1 MFQLERVSLHNWYL
15 LEGED
20 IEVSGSVA
28 LLGQT
33 GAGKS
38 AIVDAIQTVMGGN
51 NRNIIKLNSAAGEAR
66 DRRVAEYCLGC
77 VTDIDDGTPLRR
89 SSETVLALTFAC
101 QTTGERVA
109 FGLLLAANADE
120 PVAER
125 TVARSV
131 IRGHGFRMADFAYSD
146 PDGQHYI
153 FGHDDLLG
161 RMKERFRKALT
172 LHPNGQAFV
181 QEYLTAMRPR
191 SSPDPRRFLV
201 TFSNALA
208 AREIKDPTDFVRRFV
223 LEANPLN
230 VKRVRESI
238 ATWRELQ
245 AEAVRLEE
253 MLRAAR
259 EVRGRFITWARQR
272 IGRDGAAFTAA
283 HAERLRLGIE
293 AGQDQARLA
302 GLREDLRGTEA
313 HIAGLLDE
321 ERRLEEENTRDRLLA
336 AQSEA
341 AAKRIAL
348 EGEQNGLQ
356 RARDVGAK
364 ALGDAA
370 RPYAGAV
377 QLARL
382 REHLPASAGDGIR
395 AAVELAGIAASGQP
409 AAWAAR
415 WAEVGALASRVAAL
429 ARVEPALQQ
438 QENAAAEDVA
448 GHRSEL
454 SGLDAQIAAAA
465 QAGTLISAQTL
476 RFRQELDAHGI
487 KAAAMPDVVEVPDE
501 RWAFALE
508 ALLGAHRE
516 ALIVPAGRLDEAF
529 QILFRNRGQLDG
541 CRLINTRKTSAARAR
556 VPAGSIAEAAATGDP
571 DARAF
576 IDAHVGR
583 YVRAENEGELAR
595 LDQGV
600 MANGK
605 TSQGLGLRVFR
616 DRPPILGR
624 TAQAAAREAA
634 AARRAEVASLLVAAE
649 GRRTLLQGG
658 LRLLAALADAGAPDA
673 IEAQARAL
681 ADAVERLASIRGQL
695 AAIGEEDQDGPG
707 AAIHRRSE
715 RIAANRRERDG
726 CDRQVKEAY
735 GKLGGL
741 ERDLDAKKAQMAALL
756 AREHEL
762 SSAQE
767 DSREAWLI
775 GISEAEPIPALRMR
789 IENRLGLDW
798 LGREASALR
807 HEQETA
813 RQRVD
818 EGGRQIPETLRRAD
832 GALRQYLSDVE
843 RGNPLPDDADES
855 DKLRWIDG
863 RFQRIEAHELRP
875 HQDRLQTARDEMEH
889 MLKEDLLAKLDER
902 LQGGRRQIDIL
913 NRRLAGHT
921 FVGQTYS
928 FTRRPNE
935 RLRPLAELA
944 RHVAATPK
952 LDFKALQG
960 ADLPLTLRSALADIE
975 RIVGTEDDVAE
986 IEDYRTYYEYDLQL
1000 RQGEEK
1006 PVSFSSVMGKLSG
1019 GQRQAPYYVA
1029 IAASMVSVYYP
1040 GGRTGD
1046 TDGMGLVLFD
1056 EAFNKLDVRT
1066 TRALLDLFRG
1076 LGLQVVVAAP
1086 EVNRAT
1092 FLEGVDTI
1100 VTVARQPGTADIYL
1114 TAMQPGPRAR
1124 AAMHAANP
1132 EHRGVAGFRAPAGL
1146 PPDRADAAAD

>member
-1 MFQLERVSLHNWYL
+1 MFQLERVSLHDWYL
-15 LEGED
+15 LEGTD

-51 NRNIIKLNSAAGEAR
+51 NRNVIKLNSAAGEAR

-77 VTDIDDGTPLRR
+77 VTDINDGAPLRR
-89 SSETVLALTFAC
+89 SSETVLALTFAR
-101 QTTGERVA
+101 QMTGERVA
-109 FGLLLAANADE
+109 FGLLLAASADE
-120 PVAER
+120 PGAER
-125 TVARSV
+125 TVARFV
-131 IRGHGFRMADFAYSD
+131 IRGHGFRMADFVDREPGGAR
-146 PDGQHYI
+146 
-153 FGHDDLLG
+153 FMVGHEVMLG
-161 RMKERFRKALT
+161 RMKERFRKAFT
-172 LHPNGQAFV
+172 LHPTSQAYV
-181 QEYLTAMRPR
+181 QEYLTAMRPM

-208 AREIKDPTDFVRRFV
+208 AREIKDPTHFVRRFV
-223 LEANPLN
+223 LEPNPLN
-230 VKRVRESI
+230 VRRVRESI

-293 AGQDQARLA
+293 AGQDDARMAALQ
-302 GLREDLRGTEA
+302 EELRGIEA
-313 HIAGLLDE
+313 QSVGLLDE
-321 ERRLEEENTRDRLLA
+321 ERRLEEDNTRDRLLA
-336 AQSEA
+336 AQSATA
-341 AAKRIAL
+341 ARRIAL
-348 EGEQNGLQ
+348 EGERNGLQ

-364 ALGDAA
+364 ALGDAV
-370 RPYAGAV
+370 RPYVGAV

-382 REHLPASAGDGIR
+382 RDFLPASAGDGIR
-395 AAVELAGIAASGQP
+395 AAVELAGITALGQP
-409 AAWAAR
+409 AAWAAQ
-415 WAEVGALASRVAAL
+415 WVEVGALASRVAAL
-429 ARVEPALQQ
+429 ARVGQLLQQ
-438 QENAAAEDVA
+438 QEDAAAEDLA
-448 GHRSEL
+448 GWRAEL
-454 SGLDAQIAAAA
+454 SGLDAQIAAAS
-465 QAGTLISAQTL
+465 QAGTLMSAQTL
-476 RFRQELDAHGI
+476 RFRQELAARGI
-487 KAAAMPDVVEVPDE
+487 TAAAMPDVVEVPDE

-516 ALIVPAGRLDEAF
+516 ALIVPAAQLDEAF
-529 QILFRNRGQLDG
+529 QVLFRLRSQLDG
-541 CRLINTRKTSAARAR
+541 CRLVNTRKTGAARAH
-556 VPAGSIAEAAATGDP
+556 VPAGSIAEAATTSNS

-583 YVRAENEGELAR
+583 YVRAEHEAGLAR

-634 AARRAEVASLLVAAE
+634 VARRAEVASLLAAAAA
-649 GRRTLLQGG
+649 RRPQLQGG
-658 LRLLAALADAGAPDA
+658 LRRLAARAAAGAPG
-673 IEAQARAL
+673 IMEGGARAL
-681 ADAVERLASIRGQL
+681 ADAIDRLAAIDGQL
-695 AAIGEEDQDGPG
+695 AAVDGDDQDGLGP
-707 AAIHRRSE
+707 AIRGRSE

-726 CDRQVKEAY
+726 LDRRVKEAY
-735 GKLGGL
+735 GTLGAL
-741 ERDLDAKKAQMAALL
+741 ERDLAAKEGRMAALL
-756 AREHEL
+756 AREAEL
-762 SSAQE
+762 SSAQGG
-767 DSREAWLI
+767 SREAWLI
-775 GISEAEPIPALRMR
+775 GLSEAEAISALRTR

-798 LGREASALR
+798 LGREARALR
-807 HEQETA
+807 QEEEEATK
-813 RQRVD
+813 RVE

-902 LQGGRRQIDIL
+902 LQGARRQIDIL
-913 NRRLAGHT
+913 NRRLSGHA
-921 FVGQTYS
+921 FVGQPYS

-944 RHVAATPK
+944 RHVAANPR
-952 LDFKALQG
+952 LDFKALQQ
-960 ADLPLTLRSALADIE
+960 AELPPALRSALADIE

-986 IEDYRTYYEYDLQL
+986 IEDYRTYYEFDLQL

-1046 TDGMGLVLFD
+1046 ADGMGLVLFD

-1066 TRALLDLFRG
+1066 TRALLELFHR

-1086 EVNRAT
+1086 EMNRAT
-1092 FLEGVDTI
+1092 FLESVDTI
-1100 VTVARQPGTADIYL
+1100 ATVARQPGTADIYL
-1114 TAMQPGPRAR
+1114 EAMQPGPCAK
-1124 AAMHAANP
+1124 AAMRAANP
-1132 EHRGVAGFRAPAGL
+1132 EHRGVAGFRPLAAPS
-1146 PPDRADAAAD
+1146 PDRSDAAAD